1 MKKSLLLILVF
12 LLLSYTSFS
21 QETSQE
27 NSNNQNFNELKLNG
41 LFLVIGALEVAYE
54 RILNEE
60 SGLGISVFLP
70 IDNSVSDDINYYISP
85 YYRLYFGKK
94 YAAGFFIEGFGMLNS
109 VNDYTY
115 FYNDAFNETIN
126 KETNTDFALGIG
138 FGGKWVTKSGFIGE
152 LNFGIGRN
160 LFNSSDYEDS
170 QIVGKIGINIGYRF

>member
-41 LFLVIGALEVAYE
+41 LFLVIGALEVTYE

-85 YYRLYFGKK
+85 YYRLYFGKNT
-94 YAAGFFIEGFGMLNS
+94 LQ
-109 VNDYTY
+109 
-115 FYNDAFNETIN
+115 AFLL
-126 KETNTDFALGIG
+126 KVD
-138 FGGKWVTKSGFIGE
+138 
-152 LNFGIGRN
+152 
-160 LFNSSDYEDS
+160 
-170 QIVGKIGINIGYRF
+170 